1 MPSRSAKWLRR
12 PLELPASSTST
23 GGASSS
29 RPPLRSGSICC
40 GATRSSSGRQPM
52 RACSRPASTIRSPMR
67 GAGAPGASTRKACW
81 PTPPS
86 SGSAASATMSRGGLR
101 ALRVHVHVGA
111 KEHGFGRAGQGGAQ
125 IDEGHALRLQRP
137 LPVVQHASHG
147 LRGGQAA
154 KPVGLDARFVG
165 HRDHQQLHLPLTQL
179 IGPVP
184 HQAHALVEHMH
195 AGPGAQAVA
204 VEQPAGAAHGDLVA
218 QVSQQAIAQRCVPGI
233 ERVLRG
239 QAQRAVQRAAGRA
252 VQPGRRRHVGR
263 LEAGVGQSPD
273 APTQAE
279 REQQAGDDGV
289 AAMPGGLRLV
299 R

>member
-1 MPSRSAKWLRR
+1 MFQAGQHDQIAHARR
-12 PLELPASSTST
+12 RRARRVDTESLLAD
-23 GGASSS
+23 A
-29 RPPLRSGSICC
+29 
-40 GATRSSSGRQPM
+40 AQQRQ
-52 RACSRPASTIRSPMR
+52 R
-67 GAGAPGASTRKACW
+67 GVGHA
-81 PTPPS
+81 
-86 SGSAASATMSRGGLR
+86 SRGGLR

-195 AGPGAQAVA
+195 AGPG
-204 VEQPAGAAHGDLVA
+204 
-218 QVSQQAIAQRCVPGI
+218 
-233 ERVLRG
+233 
-239 QAQRAVQRAAGRA
+239 
-252 VQPGRRRHVGR
+252 RRPSR
-263 LEAGVGQSPD
+263 
-273 APTQAE
+273 
-279 REQQAGDDGV
+279 
-289 AAMPGGLRLV
+289 
-299 R
+299 

>member
-12 PLELPASSTST
+12 PFELPASSTST

-29 RPPLRSGSICC
+29 RPPLRRGSICC
-40 GATRSSSGRQPM
+40 GR
-52 RACSRPASTIRSPMR
+52 RAPAPDANPCARVPGRPARSDRPCARAAPRRVDTESLLADAAQQRQR
-67 GAGAPGASTRKACW
+67 GVGHA
-81 PTPPS
+81 
-86 SGSAASATMSRGGLR
+86 SRGGLR

-111 KEHGFGRAGQGGAQ
+111 KEHGFGRAGRGGAQ
-125 IDEGHALRLQRP
+125 IDGARPAPAAPVASRPARVAWVARRAGRKAGRPRCAICRAPRPPAVAPAADATDRPSAASGARARRTHARR
-137 LPVVQHASHG
+137 A
-147 LRGGQAA
+147 
-154 KPVGLDARFVG
+154 
-165 HRDHQQLHLPLTQL
+165 
-179 IGPVP
+179 
-184 HQAHALVEHMH
+184 
-195 AGPGAQAVA
+195 GAQAVA
-204 VEQPAGAAHGDLVA
+204 VEQPARAAHGDLVA

>member
-29 RPPLRSGSICC
+29 RPPLR
-40 GATRSSSGRQPM
+40 AVRSAAGR
-52 RACSRPASTIRSPMR
+52 RAPAPDANPCARVPGRPARSDRPCAAPARPARRHGKPAGRRRPARQR
-67 GAGAPGASTRKACW
+67 GVGHA
-81 PTPPS
+81 
-86 SGSAASATMSRGGLR
+86 SRGGLR

-111 KEHGFGRAGQGGAQ
+111 KEHGSAAPDRAGA
-125 IDEGHALRLQRP
+125 DRRRARP
-137 LPVVQHASHG
+137 APAAPVAS
-147 LRGGQAA
+147 RPARVAWVARRAAA

-204 VEQPAGAAHGDLVA
+204 VEHQPGQPMATWSPRSPAGD
-218 QVSQQAIAQRCVPGI
+218 S
-233 ERVLRG
+233 
-239 QAQRAVQRAAGRA
+239 
-252 VQPGRRRHVGR
+252 
-263 LEAGVGQSPD
+263 
-273 APTQAE
+273 
-279 REQQAGDDGV
+279 
-289 AAMPGGLRLV
+289 AAMRS
-299 R
+299 RY